1 MIDMLS
7 AVLIIIVIIGLGYI
21 YQQSRMQ
28 PSGMIKE
35 SFDVSGI
42 SILDDNHGKIQKKF
56 NNNYS
61 ELENKDSIKPGFFL
75 DPIYWYNLY
84 NYNNRNKTIIWND
97 SPGYL
102 SDGKPITSDQ
112 IVQGK
117 ILMNTAI

>member
-1 MIDMLS
+1 MLS

-21 YQQSRMQ
+21 YQQSRIQ
-28 PSGMIKE
+28 SSGMVTE

-42 SILDDNHGKIQKKF
+42 SILDDNHGKF
-56 NNNYS
+56 NNNNP
-61 ELENKDSIKPGFFL
+61 ELENKDSLKPGFFL
-75 DPIYWYNLY
+75 DPMYWYNSY

-117 ILMNTAI
+117 ILMNTTSQN